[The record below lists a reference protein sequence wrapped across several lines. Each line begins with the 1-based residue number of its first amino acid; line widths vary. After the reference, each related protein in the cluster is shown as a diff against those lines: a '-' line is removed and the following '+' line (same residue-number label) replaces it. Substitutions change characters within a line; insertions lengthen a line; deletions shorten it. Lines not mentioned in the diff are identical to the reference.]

1 MHMNASETPIGL
13 DDSSND
19 LVADAGEHAPSTA
32 AGEAEQVVDRQAVSP
47 MTLKLNRK
55 YGIEWCPHQ

>member
-1 MHMNASETPIGL
+1 MHPRTPIGI

-32 AGEAEQVVDRQAVSP
+32 AGEAEQVGRLTGSLA
-47 MTLKLNRK
+47 
-55 YGIEWCPHQ
+55 YGAEIKQEIWD